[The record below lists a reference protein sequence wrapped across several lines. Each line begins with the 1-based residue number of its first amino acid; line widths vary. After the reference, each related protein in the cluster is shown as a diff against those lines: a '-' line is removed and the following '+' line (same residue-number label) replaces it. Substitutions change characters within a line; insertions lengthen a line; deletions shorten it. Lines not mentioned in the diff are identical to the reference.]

1 MQAPIKTVLSFALAG
16 ALQAVALSCAAQAS
30 APAAGAAAGAASAAS
45 AATVQPGDDFFGY
58 ANADWLKATRIP
70 ADRGSWSS
78 MAQLAEET
86 NQRIIRLIEA
96 VPADKHAGAEAQ
108 KVNDYY
114 RAFMDEAAIEAR
126 GTAPMLPALR
136 RIAALKDKTELT
148 RALAATVRA
157 DVDPLNATEFHTE
170 NIFGLWV
177 AQGLNEPKRN
187 MPYLLQGGLGLPD
200 RVYYL
205 EDNERMHKLRTA
217 YQAHIAAMFKLAGF
231 SDPETRAARVFELE
245 RKLAL
250 THASREDSADVRK
263 ANNTWSAAD
272 FARKAPGMD
281 WKLFFHTAGLGR
293 QQQFMLWH
301 PSAVVGVAA
310 LLQECSLDA
319 WKDFLA
325 FHTINTNAAHLPQ
338 AFTEQHFDFYGRT
351 LGGTPQ
357 MAVRWKRALDAVN
370 GGMPDAVGKL
380 YVSKYFPPEA
390 KAKLQQMVANIVQ
403 AFHGRIDRLDWM
415 APATRKEAHAKLDAL
430 YVGVGYPDKFTSYAH
445 LAVKADDAYGNAE
458 RASRLRYVQQLAK
471 LQQPVDGKEWC
482 MPPQLVNA
490 VNMPM
495 QNALNF
501 PAAILQPPF
510 FDPNG
515 PDAQNYGA
523 IGAIIGHEI
532 SHSFD
537 DAGAQFDS
545 EGRLRDW
552 WTPADAAHFKTASG
566 ALVAQ
571 YGAYKPFPDLAING
585 QLTLS
590 ENLSDLAG
598 LAASYDAFKA
608 ANPQGDDRA
617 FFLGYAQGWRTVAR
631 EASLRRQV
639 MTDGHAPAQWR
650 TYTVRNLDA
659 WYKAFNVQ
667 PGQQLYLAP
676 EQRVRVW

>member
-1 MQAPIKTVLSFALAG
+1 MWKNSFQSMPGAFLAKSA
-16 ALQAVALSCAAQAS
+16 ALQVL
-30 APAAGAAAGAASAAS
+30 
-45 AATVQPGDDFFGY
+45 
-58 ANADWLKATRIP
+58 L
-70 ADRGSWSS
+70 
-78 MAQLAEET
+78 
-86 NQRIIRLIEA
+86 
-96 VPADKHAGAEAQ
+96 
-108 KVNDYY
+108 
-114 RAFMDEAAIEAR
+114 
-126 GTAPMLPALR
+126 ALR
-136 RIAALKDKTELT
+136 T
-148 RALAATVRA
+148 
-157 DVDPLNATEFHTE
+157 
-170 NIFGLWV
+170 
-177 AQGLNEPKRN
+177 
-187 MPYLLQGGLGLPD
+187 
-200 RVYYL
+200 
-205 EDNERMHKLRTA
+205 
-217 YQAHIAAMFKLAGF
+217 
-231 SDPETRAARVFELE
+231 S
-245 RKLAL
+245 
-250 THASREDSADVRK
+250 
-263 ANNTWSAAD
+263 AD

-510 FDPNG
+510 FDPKG

-537 DAGAQFDS
+537 DAGSQFDS

-590 ENLSDLAG
+590 ENLSDLA
-598 LAASYDAFKA
+598 L
-608 ANPQGDDRA
+608 
-617 FFLGYAQGWRTVAR
+617 
-631 EASLRRQV
+631 SLI
-639 MTDGHAPAQWR
+639 HI
-650 TYTVRNLDA
+650 
-659 WYKAFNVQ
+659 
-667 PGQQLYLAP
+667 
-676 EQRVRVW
+676 